1 MKLDRVL
8 KETLALYPSLGLQK
22 TIKAIRS
29 AFMKSEEAHC
39 YYQDG
44 LVVLADPKTK
54 ELGIIPLYPENAVRG
69 SYYIEE
75 NHIGFNSDI
84 TYEPCFATE
93 MLLHFSYNEI
103 SNLLMEISAKEKERD
118 LLYSNKL
125 LEVEEKVARRGDK
138 KVSAHDEL
146 FYILRYLLS
155 ACGIRDRVF
164 LKYGKRW
171 GELSLTPMIYDKQ
184 MKSWKT
190 NLIYDPSEIMCM
202 RPAILKEFAIRK
214 HVRLEELYK
223 ALRNC
228 LKEEISVEAFMRAL
242 TLDTVPYWKL
252 METDWERIIHM
263 VSTKND
269 NFVVVIHK
277 SVQLLETIKRE
288 TTRLK
293 ATSN

>member
-1 MKLDRVL
+1 MKLDKFL
-8 KETLALYPSLGLQK
+8 KEVPSLYQSLGLQK
-22 TIKAIRS
+22 TIEAIRS
-29 AFMKSEEAHC
+29 AFIKSEKSHC

-44 LVVLADPKTK
+44 LVVLVDPKTK
-54 ELGIIPLYPENAVRG
+54 ELGIIPLYPENTVSC
-69 SYYIEE
+69 SYFIED
-75 NHIGFNSDI
+75 NHIGFNPEI
-84 TYEPCFATE
+84 EYEPYFSTK
-93 MLLHFSYNEI
+93 MLSHFSYNEV

-118 LLYSNKL
+118 PLYSNKL
-125 LEVEEKVARRGDK
+125 LEVEGKVAKRGNK

-155 ACGIRDRVF
+155 ACGVRDRVF

-184 MKSWKT
+184 MKSWET

-202 RPAILKEFAIRK
+202 RPAILKEFATRK

-223 ALRNC
+223 ALRNY

-252 METDWERIIHM
+252 MEADWERIIRM

-277 SVQLLETIKRE
+277 SIQFLETIKRE
-288 TTRLK
+288 AARLK